1 MRIIAAIY
9 LTIVLVNF
17 GFWFTSRSE
26 QDFFPT
32 PYAYMVWA
40 LYFFSIL
47 ALLAY
52 VVGKRFLPRKVWVGV
67 FAIYITVRLLEL
79 INTGIALE
87 GDSLL
92 ADLNAIANYLWLVL
106 PAALAMAYL
115 GFSNAGERE
124 AAEQISMDCQ
134 QAEP

>member
-17 GFWFTSRSE
+17 GFWFANRPE
-26 QDFFPT
+26 QDLVAS
-32 PYAYMVWA
+32 PYAFVLWA

-52 VVGKRFLPRKVWVGV
+52 VAGRRFLLRKVWVGV
-67 FAIYITVRLLEL
+67 LVAYIAIRSLEL
-79 INTGIALE
+79 INTGMVLE

-92 ADLNAIANYLWLVL
+92 ADLNTVANYLWLVL

-115 GFSNAGERE
+115 GFSKSGESQ
-124 AAEQISMDCQ
+124 AAEPGPMDFQ
-134 QAEP
+134 QVEP